1 MAIPTLDIPLGHLYS
16 KTPYPQVEYSPEQEE
31 MVNLL
36 VNREQYAQD
45 RQAQEAAALTAK
57 VNIDKIR
64 PELQGLALRDISKHE
79 KDLRSLY
86 GDKMNRKN
94 LYNLNTEGKA
104 KVSLANTALLGR
116 IGALEQF
123 TKDAAEADKR
133 YYALLAKGDAG
144 FTMEDYHAVRKEWED
159 RVKAANSVDDV
170 PWLSQLTQERIEPK
184 VKQANLVK
192 EATQLQGLRDKLI
205 AAGNQGQDNQTS
217 WDEDKAVRITNT
229 IATPQ
234 EIQLAFGDQKTY
246 LQALK
251 DSWKKK
257 TPTPPNWLQINNAQS
272 KNVPIDPVINPDI
285 DGKTFPLN
293 SIPVPYS
300 TQISYTDDTGK
311 KRTTAAK
318 GEITQIDRTPSEMT
332 AVINLKYKKSDSY
345 GNTEDA
351 VDVKQEPV
359 TPDLISKLTRLGYD
373 TRLLKQEYDDFV
385 KNKNKSGSIS
395 KEIDQIPDVTYTSS
409 KKSGTFSRKAL
420 IKKFVDVNN
429 RIPTKE
435 EWNEI
440 VIGYGL
446 KPKK

>member
-184 VKQANLVK
+184 VKQMDALKVRNKFEDEVVSQMSGVEYQRPTVQGVADFIKTRYPQSNGNWNEYRNSLELSGIVDPKDDYETALNKAATALRPSIKPRPEPARINVNNGSGGKQPKEPTVIPENSDNLGRYWDLSTLSQKPKWTGQHDGVPIKNADILSIHIENGQAKMKIQGQQAGVTGGDTYTFYKPMSRTVIADLVK
-192 EATQLQGLRDKLI
+192 KGYMLDGYTGEYSDAATW
-205 AAGNQGQDNQTS
+205 N
-217 WDEDKAVRITNT
+217 AVKNT
-229 IATPQ
+229 YAEPVGKSTTTP
-234 EIQLAFGDQKTY
+234 
-246 LQALK
+246 
-251 DSWKKK
+251 SKKW
-257 TPTPPNWLQINNAQS
+257 TPPN
-272 KNVPIDPVINPDI
+272 K
-285 DGKTFPLN
+285 
-293 SIPVPYS
+293 
-300 TQISYTDDTGK
+300 
-311 KRTTAAK
+311 
-318 GEITQIDRTPSEMT
+318 
-332 AVINLKYKKSDSY
+332 
-345 GNTEDA
+345 
-351 VDVKQEPV
+351 VK
-359 TPDLISKLTRLGYD
+359 
-373 TRLLKQEYDDFV
+373 
-385 KNKNKSGSIS
+385 
-395 KEIDQIPDVTYTSS
+395 
-409 KKSGTFSRKAL
+409 
-420 IKKFVDVNN
+420 
-429 RIPTKE
+429 
-435 EWNEI
+435 
-440 VIGYGL
+440 
-446 KPKK
+446 

>member
-184 VKQANLVK
+184 VKQM
-192 EATQLQGLRDKLI
+192 D
-205 AAGNQGQDNQTS
+205 
-217 WDEDKAVRITNT
+217 
-229 IATPQ
+229 
-234 EIQLAFGDQKTY
+234 
-246 LQALK
+246 ALK
-251 DSWKKK
+251 VRNKFEDEVVSQMSGVEYQRPTVQGVADFIK
-257 TPTPPNWLQINNAQS
+257 TRYPQS
-272 KNVPIDPVINPDI
+272 N
-285 DGKTFPLN
+285 
-293 SIPVPYS
+293 
-300 TQISYTDDTGK
+300 
-311 KRTTAAK
+311 
-318 GEITQIDRTPSEMT
+318 
-332 AVINLKYKKSDSY
+332 
-345 GNTEDA
+345 GN
-351 VDVKQEPV
+351 
-359 TPDLISKLTRLGYD
+359 
-373 TRLLKQEYDDFV
+373 
-385 KNKNKSGSIS
+385 
-395 KEIDQIPDVTYTSS
+395 
-409 KKSGTFSRKAL
+409 
-420 IKKFVDVNN
+420 
-429 RIPTKE
+429 
-435 EWNEI
+435 WNEYRNSLELSGI
-440 VIGYGL
+440 VDPKDDYETALNKAATALRPSI
-446 KPKK
+446 KPRPEDRKSVV